1 MKKSR
6 IILGGVVLAL
16 ATAGMAACARDNTL
30 DDPIKYTVAFENTWG
45 GVFAD
50 QTVENG
56 GNVVKPQTDPVRTGW
71 TFDGWYLGDVEYNF
85 TEAVTSDIT
94 LVAKYTS
101 VLGGSGT
108 KADPFTVDNADE
120 LRLLAGYIKDGAT
133 EFADAAYVQTADIV
147 STLTSAIPSFNGVY
161 DGRGYTLTVAAPM
174 FAELSGTVQNLTVT
188 GNVMSTEASAGIVAD
203 TADGATLS
211 RVTVGGSIANADGI
225 AGGLVGIQI
234 GGRIEYSTSTASVS
248 GSTAGGIV
256 GESAGV
262 VINGLSSATV
272 AADRIGGGAVGVL
285 KAGGLLQNFGFDGSV
300 TSDEIAGGAVGIKH
314 ADSAAYRAFVY
325 GDAKVRGETVGG
337 LIGKDTHILG
347 QHADVA
353 DCFVTDGV
361 ALPSGISPV
370 YGEERVGNL
379 DGLVLPQAVWNTG
392 GAAPEL
398 KAQTENAP
406 ATVEL
411 NVNGN
416 ATDIT
421 YGSHVDRELFIVKG
435 MRFSTLIEADTDVTL
450 KTAMRMHNLFAG
462 SGFVDANAELS
473 FKVTGADIKAGGAA
487 QASTLTHVVTYGYVD
502 TFEYTPDF
510 SNPDHTYDIEYDAPV
525 SIYTDGEK
533 YYAFVLQKQQI
544 QSGYVAFLESFEQT
558 QNGWEH
564 TNSWYPKADVPRGA
578 YSFTTA
584 FSIGTSMTHFVIIDN
599 EYKVENGEGYYLTR
613 YLPRYVSTLDDTYTD
628 GDYVVGRGFT
638 LLFLGDKEDNAYT
651 KAFAFE
657 VNYEGYVDFLY
668 VKNGEWVNSTG
679 SQLSDATP
687 EFLGGTWFDGA
698 AKYSFDTEAST
709 VTVNRSGDAQTAP
722 YTIEN
727 GIVKFAFADEYSL
740 MLAPTTF
747 GAYKLVSTTDDRELT
762 IATYI
767 SGAFDGQWLTAN
779 GDVIVISSEPAA
791 SVTFNGKPAQANEA
805 LYNGVQAV
813 RFLTDDKEYH
823 LVNYR
828 EDDVTLL
835 IDDSARTFAFNVEML
850 KREFAG
856 SYVSVADGVRYEL
869 TVADDLTVS
878 VKHGGGAV
886 QTGKAIPQK
895 TDDGALVLT
904 ATVGGVE
911 YDIERKDDVLAV
923 EYDGNALAFASS
935 DMFALFVGEYTNGK
949 EKLAITENGTF
960 ARYARDGAAGEY
972 TKLTAE
978 YRAERV
984 AYGGENRGFVLSY
997 TVDEK
1002 LYFFYADAEAR
1013 NIRLFNSFVNS
1024 AGNLTATQ
1032 INNFVEEKE
1041 LAPLFGSYERTYD
1054 GKPDVITFAENGT
1067 VTRKE
1072 GDKAPIELGWYPL
1085 LNYNYNTKTSRI
1097 VAYTNDGEGMS
1108 FTTLVDPT
1116 PTGITWGMNAYVEQT
1131 LFPVLS
1137 RYFDPLF
1144 LNGSTSLT
1152 VGATNIGLA
1161 YLNEKDG
1168 DYVTTTS
1175 RFNYNKLTR
1184 DGETLTFEMGESG
1197 LGVVD
1202 PKTAIAVLRKNGEKY
1217 SVTVTIGDGQ
1227 ATVFESVERLDYNS
1241 LIGEYEYN
1249 GISYVFAE
1257 VDGWFGSSIELSFT
1271 EDGKDV
1277 SFIYR
1282 QGDIVIMS
1290 DGSQALRVSRGYNN
1304 EKFIWKVDGSLQI
1317 SNSLDAS
1324 KAISAKDATID
1335 GMPSFSELQ
1344 NMLEGK
1350 EFVAE
1355 DGLKISFKTESG
1367 PFGAFNISDGNFKE
1381 PINSSFKREQG
1392 VFYISFGKE
1401 GDPFSS
1407 GTRFVKVYFAKDGT
1421 IEKLMVGETEQS
1433 ATKEYK
1439 PANSTLTVEELILLL
1454 NGNTYTAA
1462 DKTTISFVNYGT
1474 LYCLAVGDVEYD
1486 LGEGTFENNIYT
1498 LYCIDANGMGN
1509 GDISITV
1516 TLSKNNA
1523 VEKIV
1528 VENKEYFP
1536 SVELPTTEELKK
1548 ELDGKKYVCPDD
1560 ETMYV
1565 QFDIIEGIFGGE
1577 DFQITIVDY
1586 EGDEGTIAKIVT
1598 EKKDGATY
1606 TFNFTNGVVTFDV
1619 VITLNSDGTVLNIN
1633 AFDTDYIPE

>member
-16 ATAGMAACARDNTL
+16 ATAGMAACARDNTP

-56 GNVVKPQTDPVRTGW
+56 GNAVKPQTDPVRTGW
-71 TFDGWYLGDVEYNF
+71 TFDGWYLGDVEYTF

-108 KADPFTVDNADE
+108 KADPFTVDNAEE

-285 KAGGLLQNFGFDGSV
+285 KAGGLLQNVGFDGSV
-300 TSDEIAGGAVGIKH
+300 KSDEIAGGAVGIKH

-325 GDAKVRGETVGG
+325 GDAKVQGETVGG
-337 LIGKDTHILG
+337 LIGKDTHTLG

-361 ALPSGISPV
+361 TLPEGISPV

-379 DGLVLPQAVWNTG
+379 DGLVLPQAVWNTDG
-392 GAAPEL
+392 DAPEL

-421 YGSHVDRELFIVKG
+421 YGSHVDRELFTVKG

-462 SGFVDANAELS
+462 SGFVDADAELS
-473 FKVTGADIKAGGAA
+473 FKVTGADIKADGAA

-510 SNPDHTYDIEYDAPV
+510 SNPDHTYDIDYDAPV

-578 YSFTTA
+578 FSFTTA

-599 EYKVENGEGYYLTR
+599 EYKVKNGEGYYLTR

-679 SQLSDATP
+679 SQLSDATS
-687 EFLGGTWFDGA
+687 EFLGGTWFDGE
-698 AKYSFDTEAST
+698 AKYSFDTETST

-727 GIVKFAFADEYSL
+727 GVVKFAFADEYSL

-1024 AGNLTATQ
+1024 AGNLTTTQ

-1072 GDKAPIELGWYPL
+1072 GDKVPIELGWYPL

-1168 DYVTTTS
+1168 DYVTTVS

-1202 PKTAIAVLRKNGEKY
+1202 PKTATAVLRKNGEAY

-1241 LIGEYEYN
+1241 LIGEYVN
-1249 GISYVFAE
+1249 
-1257 VDGWFGSSIELSFT
+1257 DGTTYSFTVESSWFGDTVKLEYKEGSSTKSYYYST
-1271 EDGKDV
+1271 SDGV
-1277 SFIYR
+1277 T
-1282 QGDIVIMS
+1282 IMS
-1290 DGSQALRVSRGYNN
+1290 DGSQAIKLTTRTTYAI
-1304 EKFIWKVDGSLQI
+1304 KYIWKVGNDLMI
-1317 SNSLDAS
+1317 CDSLDAS
-1324 KAISAKDATID
+1324 KAIAAENSTLAKMLSLD
-1335 GMPSFSELQ
+1335 ELQ
-1344 NMLEGK
+1344 MALDGKTFTASDKTTVSFELGSGLGKYFDVIVGDAEG
-1350 EFVAE
+1350 
-1355 DGLKISFKTESG
+1355 ISFTEEYEKEVG
-1367 PFGAFNISDGNFKE
+1367 IYTLYFEGYDGE
-1381 PINSSFKREQG
+1381 
-1392 VFYISFGKE
+1392 
-1401 GDPFSS
+1401 
-1407 GTRFVKVYFAKDGT
+1407 TCCVKVYLNEINSVTK
-1421 IEKLMVGETEQS
+1421 ILVGETAET
-1433 ATKEYK
+1433 ATKEYLPGFVMPTVDELK
-1439 PANSTLTVEELILLL
+1439 ALLKDTGYKAADGSTAMFWEETGIF
-1454 NGNTYTAA
+1454 GNTYKFMV
-1462 DKTTISFVNYGT
+1462 DN
-1474 LYCLAVGDVEYD
+1474 VEYFSYI
-1486 LGEGTFENNIYT
+1486 GGTYENGVYSYQFEITYGASVTVDVTYT
-1498 LYCIDANGMGN
+1498 VNG
-1509 GDISITV
+1509 
-1516 TLSKNNA
+1516 
-1523 VEKIV
+1523 VEKITV
-1528 VENKEYFP
+1528 SGKDYLPVQMP
-1536 SVELPTTEELKK
+1536 TVDELIMM
-1548 ELDGKKYVCPDD
+1548 LDGKKFVD
-1560 ETMYV
+1560 EYNSMNFIEFELTSHSFLGEQLNLSITDGETVSEIYYDKKCTVNDKEYIMSFSES
-1565 QFDIIEGIFGGE
+1565 FDSVTVTVTLDPLG
-1577 DFQITIVDY
+1577 QVKTITIG
-1586 EGDEGTIAKIVT
+1586 ET
-1598 EKKDGATY
+1598 E
-1606 TFNFTNGVVTFDV
+1606 
-1619 VITLNSDGTVLNIN
+1619 
-1633 AFDTDYIPE
+1633 YIPEQA

>member
-1 MKKSR
+1 MR
-6 IILGGVVLAL
+6 G
-16 ATAGMAACARDNTL
+16 
-30 DDPIKYTVAFENTWG
+30 G

-56 GNVVKPQTDPVRTGW
+56 GNAVKPQTDPVRTGW
-71 TFDGWYLGDVEYNF
+71 TFDGWYLGDVEYTF

-174 FAELSGTVQNLTVT
+174 FAEISGTVQNLTVT

-361 ALPSGISPV
+361 TLPEGISPV

-379 DGLVLPQAVWNTG
+379 DGLVLPQAVWNTD

-421 YGSHVDRELFIVKG
+421 YGSHVDRELFTVKG

-462 SGFVDANAELS
+462 SGFVDADAELS
-473 FKVTGADIKAGGAA
+473 FKVTGADIKADGAA

-502 TFEYTPDF
+502 IYEYTPE
-510 SNPDHTYDIEYDAPV
+510 PGYVYEREYDAPV

-533 YYAFVLQKQQI
+533 NYAFILQKEQI
-544 QSGYVAFLESFEQT
+544 QLGYAAFLESYVQT

-564 TNSWYPKADVPRGA
+564 VNSWYPKTELPVG
-578 YSFTTA
+578 A
-584 FSIGTSMTHFVIIDN
+584 FSYVLYDGEPKTMPLVIIDG
-599 EYKVENGEGYYLTR
+599 EYKVENGSGYYLTS
-613 YLPRYVSTLDDTYTD
+613 YVNR
-628 GDYVVGRGFT
+628 VVNGEDQSILVDKAVVSKGFT
-638 LLFLGDKEDNAYT
+638 FIFAGESITDNDFKISFAYGVNLNENVDYIILKGSTWFYATGADIIDQTVKILGDTTWYDG
-651 KAFAFE
+651 KAR
-657 VNYEGYVDFLY
+657 YDF
-668 VKNGEWVNSTG
+668 
-679 SQLSDATP
+679 D
-687 EFLGGTWFDGA
+687 
-698 AKYSFDTEAST
+698 
-709 VTVNRSGDAQTAP
+709 
-722 YTIEN
+722 IEN
-727 GIVKFAFADEYSL
+727 GMVSVAKSGSDVLTVPFSTSNGILRFTLTEDHSF
-740 MLAPTTF
+740 
-747 GAYKLVSTTDDRELT
+747 KLVPT
-762 IATYI
+762 IYGSYKFISMTNASDMVIASYI
-767 SGAFDGQWLTAN
+767 SGAFDGRWITAS
-779 GDVIVISSEPAA
+779 GDVIVIESEPAA
-791 SVTFNGKPAQANEA
+791 SVTFNDKTAQANEA
-805 LYNGVQAV
+805 VYNGVQAV
-813 RFLTDDKEYH
+813 RFLVDDKEYH
-823 LVNYR
+823 LLRNG
-828 EDDVTLL
+828 DDGVSLL
-835 IDDSARTFAFNVEML
+835 IEENTETYAFEFDML
-850 KREFAG
+850 KQEFG
-856 SYVSVADGVRYEL
+856 GDFVSVVNGERYDI
-869 TVADDLTVS
+869 TITDDLKFTI
-878 VKHGGGAV
+878 KHGIDAV
-886 QTGKAIPQK
+886 QTVSILPQMSN
-895 TDDGALVLT
+895 DGAIILT
-904 ATVGGVE
+904 ATIGKVE
-911 YDIERKDDVLAV
+911 YFIDKTNDVLNV
-923 EYDGNALAFASS
+923 VFDSNRLVFTDSE
-935 DMFALFVGEYTNGK
+935 MFALFVGEYTNGA
-949 EKLAITENGTF
+949 ETLVITENGTF
-960 ARYARDGAAGEY
+960 ARYVRDDNGGEY
-972 TKLTAE
+972 TALTAVYRE
-978 YRAERV
+978 DRAEV
-984 AYGGENRGFVLSY
+984 VGENRGFVLSY
-997 TVDEK
+997 GVETD
-1002 LYFFYADAEAR
+1002 LYFFYADSEAR
-1013 NIRLFNSFVNS
+1013 NIRLYREYERVNNSGKLVID
-1024 AGNLTATQ
+1024 Q
-1032 INNFVEEKE
+1032 ISNFVEPKE
-1041 LAPLFGSYERTYD
+1041 IEPLFGAYKRVYNNEEDILTFSRD
-1054 GKPDVITFAENGT
+1054 GK
-1067 VTRKE
+1067 VTRQR
-1072 GDKAPIELGWYPL
+1072 GIAQAIELEWYPL
-1085 LNYNYNTKTSRI
+1085 LNYNYNTKQSNI
-1097 VAYTNDGEGMS
+1097 MAYVSENVGVTFKTPAYIE
-1108 FTTLVDPT
+1108 
-1116 PTGITWGMNAYVEQT
+1116 PTGISWGGNAYIELE
-1131 LFPVLS
+1131 LFPILSQYTEKIFVNDSTMLAVRTSEIVIKYLNRVNGVYVVSTQTFGFIDMNRVGSELTFNMSSGRVGTSGYLTAVAVLS
-1137 RYFDPLF
+1137 G
-1144 LNGSTSLT
+1144 NGDTFTVDIT
-1152 VGATNIGLA
+1152 VGEDQPIIFQSEDR
-1161 YLNEKDG
+1161 LNYKD
-1168 DYVTTTS
+1168 
-1175 RFNYNKLTR
+1175 L
-1184 DGETLTFEMGESG
+1184 L
-1197 LGVVD
+1197 
-1202 PKTAIAVLRKNGEKY
+1202 
-1217 SVTVTIGDGQ
+1217 
-1227 ATVFESVERLDYNS
+1227 
-1241 LIGEYEYN
+1241 GEYEYN
-1249 GISYVFAE
+1249 GDYYVFEE
-1257 VDGWFGSSIELSFT
+1257 VEGFFGSVSIELSFI
-1271 EDGKDV
+1271 ENGDER
-1277 SFIYR
+1277 IYR
-1282 QGDIVIMS
+1282 YNEGDIVIMS
-1290 DGSQALRVSRGYNN
+1290 DGSQALRLTMGYDS
-1304 EKFIWKVDGSLQI
+1304 EKYIWKVDGSLQI

-1350 EFVAE
+1350 EFVSE

-1598 EKKDGATY
+1598 EKKDDATY